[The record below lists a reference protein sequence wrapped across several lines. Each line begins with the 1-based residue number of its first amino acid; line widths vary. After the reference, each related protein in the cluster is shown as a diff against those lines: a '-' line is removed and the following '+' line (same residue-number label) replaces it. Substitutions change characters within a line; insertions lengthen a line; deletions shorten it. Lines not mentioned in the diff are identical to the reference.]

1 MLDSQ
6 TFLETMRLPGKPK
19 KKLGEDQLWELALR
33 SLGGRAYAAAEL
45 RRKLALRAETPA
57 ALDRTMKKLQDYGLL
72 NDIRFAESYATARL
86 EGQGLGAR
94 RVLADLRAKRVSP
107 GIAENAVRQ
116 TYAETDELDL
126 IEKYLQRKFRGKN
139 VREYLSEDKHLASA
153 FRRLRTA
160 GFSAGGS
167 IRVLKRYTGRAEELE
182 SMDEP
187 EGEDETIR

>member
-1 MLDSQ
+1 
-6 TFLETMRLPGKPK
+6 MRLPGKPK

-33 SLGGRAYAAAEL
+33 SLGGRAYVAAEL

-139 VREYLSEDKHLASA
+139 LREYLSEDKHLASA

>member
-1 MLDSQ
+1 
-6 TFLETMRLPGKPK
+6 MRLPGKPK

-94 RVLADLRAKRVSP
+94 RESP
-107 GIAENAVRQ
+107 
-116 TYAETDELDL
+116 L
-126 IEKYLQRKFRGKN
+126 
-139 VREYLSEDKHLASA
+139 
-153 FRRLRTA
+153 
-160 GFSAGGS
+160 
-167 IRVLKRYTGRAEELE
+167 
-182 SMDEP
+182 
-187 EGEDETIR
+187 